1 DAVDINARVVH
12 ALRGIPGV
20 QSVSV
25 INAVPFGERGG
36 TAGIS
41 LDAAKQR
48 FGGVPHFYVAGPG
61 AFEALGLRLVAGH
74 APGEADYRPIDN
86 MVPDAA
92 DVLVTQSLANHL
104 WPGESPL
111 GKMFWGLGTHFRV
124 SGVVARFVRPAPPGF
139 GPGQSQWSIFVP
151 ARPGAHLAGRYLIR
165 AQPEDLDR
173 GMGEA
178 RPTVRKVAPGVVR
191 DPEQSSPRRDLRH
204 DSSAGARALTG
215 LPAG

>member
-111 GKMFWGLGTHFRV
+111 GKTFWGRGTHFQV
-124 SGVVARFVRPAPPGF
+124 SSGVALSVLPAPPGS
-139 GPGQSQWSIFVP
+139 GPGHRPWSSFVP
-151 ARPGAHLAGRYLIR
+151 ARPGARRAGRYLIR

-173 GMGEA
+173 VIGEA
-178 RPTVRKVAPGVVR
+178 RQTVREVARGVVLAL
-191 DPEQSSPRRDLRH
+191 EQSRTLRDLRH
-204 DSSAGARALTG
+204 D
-215 LPAG
+215 